1 MDIPSE
7 ILSNGIER
15 GTILHSNMFPMINH
29 GKFFIVIGE
38 SKEYLIGFFFI
49 NSHINAM
56 LERHPEFMNLQY
68 ILKCKDYK
76 FLDHDSF
83 VCASEILKISKSKL
97 IDSIER
103 RETKIIDILKEKHLE
118 ELLEMV
124 RNSDVFSNNE
134 KREFF

>member
-15 GTILHSNMFPMINH
+15 GTILHSDMFSMINH
-29 GKFFIVIGE
+29 GKFFIIIGE
-38 SKEYLIGFFFI
+38 SKEYIIGFFFI

-56 LERHPEFMNLQY
+56 LERHKELMNLQY
-68 ILKCKDYK
+68 YLKCKDYK

-83 VCASEILKISKSKL
+83 VCATKILKISKSKL